1 MWRQFSLRHAPRP
14 SRVGTLD
21 DRRHACRTARERW
34 ATSVGHGNLY
44 TVTTISDEL
53 DQLVPAWLT
62 LPEVA
67 DRLDLPVNRARQ
79 LLKEHQLVAVRR
91 GEANALSVPA
101 AFLDGDQILK
111 GLPGTLTLLADNRFT
126 EEESVRWLFTPDDS
140 LPGTPVQALSEHRG
154 TEVRRRAHALGF

>member
-1 MWRQFSLRHAPRP
+1 VSAVNIRRPIYPLIVPRSWRGA
-14 SRVGTLD
+14 
-21 DRRHACRTARERW
+21 RRQTAGNHW
-34 ATSVGHGNLY
+34 AASAVRGNLD
-44 TVTTISDEL
+44 TVTSISAEL
-53 DQLVPAWLT
+53 DELVPAWLT

-67 DRLDLPVNRARQ
+67 ERLDLPVNRTRQ

-91 GEANALSVPA
+91 GDNNALSVPA

-126 EEESVRWLFTPDDS
+126 EEESVRWLFTPDES
-140 LPGTPVQALSEHRG
+140 LPGTPVQALAEHRG